1 MAWMRSWKIRRA
13 RRRANLEPPEPRS
26 PERLEAARQAAREAE
41 ATLGQV
47 LSQAPEVEAQAERA
61 ERIHRENNLGPR
73 FWAAVESMTG
83 RHA

>member
-13 RRRANLEPPEPRS
+13 RRRAALTPPSPPA
-26 PERLEAARQAAREAE
+26 PERLEEARQAARDAE
-41 ATLGQV
+41 AVLGQV
-47 LSQAPEVEAQAERA
+47 LNQAPAVEERAAKA